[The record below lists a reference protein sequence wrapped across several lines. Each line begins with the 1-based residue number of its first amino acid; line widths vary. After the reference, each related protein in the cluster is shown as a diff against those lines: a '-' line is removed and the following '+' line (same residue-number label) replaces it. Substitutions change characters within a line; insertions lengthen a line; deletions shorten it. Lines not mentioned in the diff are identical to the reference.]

1 MLKNVKNEK
10 SASEMVREEID
21 GMPYV
26 RAALEMG
33 LLNYSAFARLLTLK
47 IKEKYNKKA
56 SKESVI
62 VAAIR
67 YQKDMVRDKLSEKLK
82 IGISECTLSMRS
94 DIIDLTLQRSLDT
107 QQIINNFSKEVD
119 WKSGEI
125 MFVVQGR
132 GEVEIILD
140 RLNYKK
146 ISEMVSEESVVETI
160 SNLSIISVHQ
170 PNTNL
175 TFIPGF
181 YGFLLNSLAMSNIN
195 VIEVMS
201 TLTEL
206 IIVVSQE
213 QASRSYEKL
222 SEIIKKFRC

>member
-1 MLKNVKNEK
+1 
-10 SASEMVREEID
+10 
-21 GMPYV
+21 
-26 RAALEMG
+26 
-33 LLNYSAFARLLTLK
+33 
-47 IKEKYNKKA
+47 
-56 SKESVI
+56 
-62 VAAIR
+62 
-67 YQKDMVRDKLSEKLK
+67 
-82 IGISECTLSMRS
+82 
-94 DIIDLTLQRSLDT
+94 
-107 QQIINNFSKEVD
+107 
-119 WKSGEI
+119 